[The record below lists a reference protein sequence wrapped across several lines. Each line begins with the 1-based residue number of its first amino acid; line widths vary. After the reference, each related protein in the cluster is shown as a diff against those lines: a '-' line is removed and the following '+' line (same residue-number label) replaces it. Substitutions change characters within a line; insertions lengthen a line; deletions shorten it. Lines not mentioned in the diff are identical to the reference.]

1 MKCPYCDSNSDRVV
15 DSRSVREGRG
25 VRRRRECLDCGRRF
39 TTYEFVEESQLLVIK
54 RDGRREPFDR
64 TKIIRGIQIA
74 CRKRPVSADE
84 IESIANSI
92 EAELIESGGMEVGAD
107 IIGEMVMEKLEEVDQ
122 VAYVRFASVYRQ
134 FKDVNEF
141 RSALKSLLD
150 TNDHNT
156 KHRKKKA

>member
-1 MKCPYCDSNSDRVV
+1 MKCPYCSSNSDRVV

-39 TTYEFVEESQLLVIK
+39 TTYEFVEESQLLIIK

-64 TKIIRGIQIA
+64 TKIIKGIQIA

-107 IIGEMVMEKLEEVDQ
+107 IVGEMVMEKLQEVDQ

-141 RSALKSLLD
+141 RSALKILLEP
-150 TNDHNT
+150 NDD
-156 KHRKKKA
+156 KSSHRKKKN

>member
-15 DSRSVREGRG
+15 DSRSVREGMG

-39 TTYEFVEESQLLVIK
+39 TTYEFVEESQLLIIK

-64 TKIIRGIQIA
+64 TKIIKGIQIA

-107 IIGEMVMEKLEEVDQ
+107 IVGEMVMEKLQEVDQ

-141 RSALKSLLD
+141 RSALKNLLEP
-150 TNDHNT
+150 NDD
-156 KHRKKKA
+156 KSSHRKKKN

>member
-1 MKCPYCDSNSDRVV
+1 MKCPYCNSNSDRVV

-39 TTYEFVEESQLLVIK
+39 TTYEFVEESQLLIIK

-92 EAELIESGGMEVGAD
+92 EAELLEGGSMEIGAE
-107 IIGEMVMEKLEEVDQ
+107 IVGEMVMERLKEVDQ

-134 FKDVNEF
+134 FKDVDEF
-141 RSALKSLLD
+141 RSALKNLLD
-150 TNDHNT
+150 SNDPKSN
-156 KHRKKKA
+156 RRR

>member
-39 TTYEFVEESQLLVIK
+39 TTYEFVEESQLLIIK

-64 TKIIRGIQIA
+64 TKIIKGIQIA

-107 IIGEMVMEKLEEVDQ
+107 IVGEMVMEKLQEVDQ

-141 RSALKSLLD
+141 RSALKNLLEP
-150 TNDHNT
+150 NDD
-156 KHRKKKA
+156 KSSHRKKKN

>member
-1 MKCPYCDSNSDRVV
+1 MKCPYCGSNSDRVV

-39 TTYEFVEESQLLVIK
+39 TTYEFVEESQLLIIK

-64 TKIIRGIQIA
+64 AKIIKGIQIA
-74 CRKRPVSADE
+74 CRKRPVSAE
-84 IESIANSI
+84 QIESIANSI
-92 EAELIESGGMEVGAD
+92 EAELLEAGSMEVDAEVV
-107 IIGEMVMEKLEEVDQ
+107 GEKVMEKLQEVDQ

-141 RSALKSLLD
+141 RTALKSLLD
-150 TNDHNT
+150 TNEPNSN
-156 KHRKKKA
+156 KKK

>member
-1 MKCPYCDSNSDRVV
+1 MKCPYCNSNSDRVV

-39 TTYEFVEESQLLVIK
+39 TTYEFVEESQLLIIK

-92 EAELIESGGMEVGAD
+92 EAELMEVGSMEIGAE
-107 IIGEMVMEKLEEVDQ
+107 IVGEMVMERLKEVDQ

-134 FKDVNEF
+134 FKDVDEF
-141 RSALKSLLD
+141 RSALKNLLD
-150 TNDHNT
+150 TNDPKSN
-156 KHRKKKA
+156 KKR

>member
-1 MKCPYCDSNSDRVV
+1 MKCPYCSSNSDRVV

-39 TTYEFVEESQLLVIK
+39 TTYEFVEESQLLIIK

-64 TKIIRGIQIA
+64 TKIIKGIQIA
-74 CRKRPVSADE
+74 CRKRPVSAEE

-92 EAELIESGGMEVGAD
+92 EAELIENGGMEVGAD
-107 IIGEMVMEKLEEVDQ
+107 IVGEMVMEKLQEVDQ

-141 RSALKSLLD
+141 RSALKNLLEP
-150 TNDHNT
+150 NDGNSN
-156 KHRKKKA
+156 HRKKKS

>member
-1 MKCPYCDSNSDRVV
+1 MKCPYCSSNSDRVV

-39 TTYEFVEESQLLVIK
+39 TTYEFVEESQLLIIK

-64 TKIIRGIQIA
+64 TKIIKGIQIA

-92 EAELIESGGMEVGAD
+92 EAELIENGGMEVGAD
-107 IIGEMVMEKLEEVDQ
+107 IVGEMVMEKLQEVDQ

-141 RSALKSLLD
+141 RSALKNLLEPN
-150 TNDHNT
+150 NDKSN
-156 KHRKKKA
+156 HRKKKS